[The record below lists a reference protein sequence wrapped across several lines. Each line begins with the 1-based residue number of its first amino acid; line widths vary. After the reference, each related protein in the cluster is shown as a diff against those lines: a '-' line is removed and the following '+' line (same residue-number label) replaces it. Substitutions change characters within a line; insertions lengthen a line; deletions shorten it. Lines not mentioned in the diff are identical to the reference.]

1 MIKDLFS
8 MCQIS
13 MKTSRWALRMHIC
26 GKMPLCSIAF
36 AEKNGAKRRWAAG
49 YEQKSGV

>member
-1 MIKDLFS
+1 MIKEQFS

-13 MKTSRWALRMHIC
+13 MKMSRWALRMHIC

-36 AEKNGAKRRWAAG
+36 AEKWSEAQMGGR
-49 YEQKSGV
+49 V